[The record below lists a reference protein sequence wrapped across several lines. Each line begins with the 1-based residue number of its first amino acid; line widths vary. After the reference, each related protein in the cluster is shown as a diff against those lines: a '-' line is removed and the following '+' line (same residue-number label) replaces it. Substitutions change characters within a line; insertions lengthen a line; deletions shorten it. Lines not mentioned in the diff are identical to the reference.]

1 MVASDLWPTGIDE
14 TAAVGSL
21 HDLNAQSM
29 RAFGEGDAGWYW
41 EHLSDDFVC
50 TLVDGRRVGRDEFLD
65 FRREAPSRGLTYDEV
80 DVRLLGDT
88 ALVQG
93 VMHASSDGEC
103 EFTRYTHVWRRR
115 WGAWHVV
122 AAHLTRVE
130 TEPRLA
136 KPGRGRR
143 RVRRQP

>member
-1 MVASDLWPTGIDE
+1 MVASDLWAIGIDE
-14 TAAVGSL
+14 TAAVASL

-29 RAFGEGDAGWYW
+29 RALAESDQAWYW

-50 TLVDGRRVGRDEFLD
+50 TLADGRRVGRDEFLD
-65 FRREAPSRGLTYDEV
+65 LRREEPPADHLTYDEV

-93 VMHASSDGEC
+93 VMHRSDDGAC
-103 EFTRYTHVWRRR
+103 ESTRYTYVWRRR
-115 WGAWHVV
+115 LGAWHAV

-130 TEPRLA
+130 AEPQSARMR
-136 KPGRGRR
+136 RGRLR
-143 RVRRQP
+143 RV